1 MVIWRNFLLF
11 INVEEKDKN
20 QQQQKNNLVQ
30 YEGDCNMIVMA
41 QCNVI

>member
-11 INVEEKDKN
+11 INVEEKDKK
-20 QQQQKNNLVQ
+20 QKKNNLVQ